1 MSEQFLVS
9 VIVPIYKVEAY
20 IDKCIRSI
28 LKQTYKNYEVLLVDD
43 GSPDKC
49 PDICDKYACEYDNI
63 RVLHKKNG
71 GLSDARNA
79 GVSIARG
86 EYVTFVDSDD
96 YIADDYIETLVSMK
110 KKYDVEIAVGGIGLF
125 YSNQEPYY
133 NKAVKEYKYSGIEA
147 LENMLY
153 QNGLDTSACSMLLP
167 KKIAENILFPVGKY
181 HEDEFTTYK
190 YYTEADSVAV
200 STKTIYYY
208 LQRENS
214 IMHTFG
220 KTSMDELDAADNLVE
235 ECKKNWPFIIKA
247 AKAKKFSDY
256 CQVLLQN
263 VNIVK
268 QNPEV
273 YTRISHYLNEVKIE
287 ILFNS
292 RCRFKNRVA
301 ACALIGGCKTLI
313 GVNCLQKKI
322 TKIKA
327 GL

>member
-1 MSEQFLVS
+1 MKELVS
-9 VIVPIYKVEAY
+9 IIIPIYNVEKY
-20 IDKCIRSI
+20 LEKCIKSI
-28 LKQTYKNYEVLLVDD
+28 INQTYRNLEIILIND
-43 GSPDKC
+43 GSTDESGK
-49 PDICDKYACEYDNI
+49 ICEKYEDQDNRI
-63 RVLHKKNG
+63 VFINKKNG
-71 GLSDARNA
+71 GAASAKNEGLK
-79 GVSIARG
+79 IAKG
-86 EYVTFVDSDD
+86 DYITFVDSDD

>member
-1 MSEQFLVS
+1 
-9 VIVPIYKVEAY
+9 
-20 IDKCIRSI
+20 
-28 LKQTYKNYEVLLVDD
+28 
-43 GSPDKC
+43 
-49 PDICDKYACEYDNI
+49 
-63 RVLHKKNG
+63 
-71 GLSDARNA
+71 
-79 GVSIARG
+79 
-86 EYVTFVDSDD
+86 
-96 YIADDYIETLVSMK
+96 
-110 KKYDVEIAVGGIGLF
+110 
-125 YSNQEPYY
+125 
-133 NKAVKEYKYSGIEA
+133 
-147 LENMLY
+147 MLY

-273 YTRISHYLNEVKIE
+273 YTRISRYLNEVKIE